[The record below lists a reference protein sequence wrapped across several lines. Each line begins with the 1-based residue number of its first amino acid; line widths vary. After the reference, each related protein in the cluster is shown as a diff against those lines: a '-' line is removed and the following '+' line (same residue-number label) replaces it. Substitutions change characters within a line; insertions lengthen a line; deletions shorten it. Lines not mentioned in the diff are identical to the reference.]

1 MPLRFLTRETTFP
14 IPAIQ
19 TVSLQIFCRQH
30 LRRCS
35 STMSIGR
42 TCEAITVS
50 EHGVLECRTQR
61 EDGTWENTLFNLNKY
76 IGNDN
81 GESINVP
88 CGYIP

>member
-1 MPLRFLTRETTFP
+1 
-14 IPAIQ
+14 
-19 TVSLQIFCRQH
+19 
-30 LRRCS
+30 
-35 STMSIGR
+35 MSIGR